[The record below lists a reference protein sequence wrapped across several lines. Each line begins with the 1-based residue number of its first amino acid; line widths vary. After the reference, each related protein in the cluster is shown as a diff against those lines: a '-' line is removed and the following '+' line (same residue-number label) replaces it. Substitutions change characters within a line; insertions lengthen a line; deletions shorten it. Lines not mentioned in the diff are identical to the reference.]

1 MRRLAVVLVLLAA
14 AAAPPALAA
23 AGYEEA
29 FRDGM
34 SALDQKKWAV
44 ADASF
49 RTAVAANPREGGK
62 QIRVYGTWLLDYL
75 PHYYLGV
82 ALYQLGDVE
91 GAAQE
96 WRESR
101 RQGAILS
108 TPLRA
113 DLERWEKRLPPEKA
127 APPATAEASAKPA
140 SQNAGKQAP
149 AATGRTLPKPTT
161 HAQQP
166 SQGAGAA
173 VEPPSHGSAAQLPA
187 HLAETGEGGAPAH
200 AAAEPATT
208 TEREASEPAQAAP
221 APATPTRTAPAPA
234 SSAPAAATQAPQR
247 VDAAQLLLPPARLYF
262 GGRYREALASLREL
276 RWPQSAPARACLLEA
291 AAAYAL
297 YRQGGSD
304 DSRYL
309 DQARAALHPC
319 PQLNYRDRP
328 DPRLFSPAFTRWFDD
343 NVPRP

>member
-1 MRRLAVVLVLLAA
+1 MRRALAVVCLLALV
-14 AAAPPALAA
+14 ALPCALSA

-49 RTAVAANPREGGK
+49 RAAIAANPKEGGK

-101 RQGAILS
+101 RQGAILE
-108 TPLRA
+108 TPLVA
-113 DLERWEKRLPPEKA
+113 DLESWEKRLPKEPA
-127 APPATAEASAKPA
+127 APPAGAKVAEKPATRTAERSVPKSPAAPTPKPVQHPVQNPPAAVASAVPPET
-140 SQNAGKQAP
+140 GGAP
-149 AATGRTLPKPTT
+149 LRPEHLP
-161 HAQQP
+161 
-166 SQGAGAA
+166 
-173 VEPPSHGSAAQLPA
+173 
-187 HLAETGEGGAPAH
+187 ETGEGAAPSRGADSPAAASAPA
-200 AAAEPATT
+200 AAPDSGKPV
-208 TEREASEPAQAAP
+208 EAAAP
-221 APATPTRTAPAPA
+221 APARPKVDPAP
-234 SSAPAAATQAPQR
+234 
-247 VDAAQLLLPPARLYF
+247 LLLPPARLYF
-262 GGRYREALASLREL
+262 AGRYREALASLRGQH
-276 RWPQSAPARACLLEA
+276 WPDEPPTRACLLEA

-297 YRQGGSD
+297 FRQVGGD
-304 DSRYL
+304 EPRYL
-309 DQARAALHPC
+309 EQARAALRPC
-319 PQLNYRDRP
+319 PGISRRDRP

-343 NVPRP
+343 NLPRP